1 MTDCQSV
8 GFCILHCAL
17 FIVHFAL
24 SSLRGLHCA
33 VCDEHLMHYA
43 QETKLVFMN
52 EKAESENRKPF
63 EKSEKSARCAYACF
77 MTAAALLQTE
87 VSPET
92 EKCFLASHDAY
103 AEIIVCA
110 KKTGLKAAAGKL
122 SFKKI
127 KKACAPVIAERKN
140 GDFIL
145 ISSAKE
151 SRYVICDPMQGAVKT
166 VSERYLS
173 KILSGYFIILGNKK
187 ASSGKN
193 RLENPDEFARS
204 KFGFKWFIPAILKF
218 KRQFVCVL
226 AAVFMI
232 QILSVA
238 TPLLTQVVVD
248 KVLSHGEMNTLWAIS
263 AAIFI
268 VCAYEF
274 ALGACKSYLFVH
286 TANRIDVILSGRLFR
301 HLFSLPLKYFESS
314 RTGETIARVRELD
327 RIRSFLTEAP
337 VSSIIDVFFVV
348 VYIAVL
354 FLYSVPLTVI
364 VLGSLPIFALLS
376 LIVTPMFKKNLDEKF
391 RFGADVQSF
400 LVEAVEGIQTVKS
413 FALETGFENR
423 WSDLQAEYVKAGYR
437 ASVISQISSLTAF
450 FIQRIADLLIL
461 SFGAK
466 NIISGNM
473 TVGQLVAFRMLA
485 GNVSAPVL
493 RFVQLWQEY
502 QQAALSVRR
511 IADIFNTK
519 PEAGSAGM
527 KCASAQINADLR
539 FEDVKFAYDSNS
551 EPVLGGVSF
560 EVKQN
565 RTVGLVGRS
574 GSGKS
579 TIAKLVQRLYVPQ
592 SGRITIGGTDISLID
607 PKFLREN
614 IGVVLQENFMFNATI
629 AENISIHCPQ
639 ISAEKIVKAAKI
651 AGAHDFIT
659 DLERG
664 YDTVIGERG
673 VCLSGGQKQRLAI
686 ARAIANDPP
695 ILIFDEA
702 TSALDYESESAIR
715 KNLGKIC
722 ENRTVLI
729 IAHRLSSLRAADEII
744 VIDGGKIAAQ
754 GSHDS
759 LLRECDLYFSLYSKG
774 FAGEAG

>member
-1 MTDCQSV
+1 
-8 GFCILHCAL
+8 
-17 FIVHFAL
+17 
-24 SSLRGLHCA
+24 
-33 VCDEHLMHYA
+33 
-43 QETKLVFMN
+43 
-52 EKAESENRKPF
+52 
-63 EKSEKSARCAYACF
+63 
-77 MTAAALLQTE
+77 
-87 VSPET
+87 
-92 EKCFLASHDAY
+92 
-103 AEIIVCA
+103 
-110 KKTGLKAAAGKL
+110 
-122 SFKKI
+122 
-127 KKACAPVIAERKN
+127 
-140 GDFIL
+140 
-145 ISSAKE
+145 
-151 SRYVICDPMQGAVKT
+151 
-166 VSERYLS
+166 
-173 KILSGYFIILGNKK
+173 
-187 ASSGKN
+187 
-193 RLENPDEFARS
+193 
-204 KFGFKWFIPAILKF
+204 
-218 KRQFVCVL
+218 
-226 AAVFMI
+226 
-232 QILSVA
+232 
-238 TPLLTQVVVD
+238 
-248 KVLSHGEMNTLWAIS
+248 
-263 AAIFI
+263 
-268 VCAYEF
+268 
-274 ALGACKSYLFVH
+274 
-286 TANRIDVILSGRLFR
+286 
-301 HLFSLPLKYFESS
+301 
-314 RTGETIARVRELD
+314 
-327 RIRSFLTEAP
+327 
-337 VSSIIDVFFVV
+337 
-348 VYIAVL
+348 
-354 FLYSVPLTVI
+354 
-364 VLGSLPIFALLS
+364 
-376 LIVTPMFKKNLDEKF
+376 
-391 RFGADVQSF
+391 
-400 LVEAVEGIQTVKS
+400 
-413 FALETGFENR
+413 
-423 WSDLQAEYVKAGYR
+423 
-437 ASVISQISSLTAF
+437 
-450 FIQRIADLLIL
+450 
-461 SFGAK
+461 
-466 NIISGNM
+466 
-473 TVGQLVAFRMLA
+473 
-485 GNVSAPVL
+485 
-493 RFVQLWQEY
+493 
-502 QQAALSVRR
+502 
-511 IADIFNTK
+511 
-519 PEAGSAGM
+519 M

-551 EPVLGGVSF
+551 EPVLSGVSF

-722 ENRTVLI
+722 ENPTVLI